1 MQFTKKT
8 RSGPFSS
15 LGKLLIKFIIL
26 IFCLLALLVLIDR
39 IDFPSPNKK
48 IEKVIPNEKLRLVK

>member
-8 RSGPFSS
+8 RSGPLST

-26 IFCLLALLVLIDR
+26 IFALMALLVLIDR

-48 IEKVIPNEKLRLVK
+48 IEKVIPNENFKVIK

>member
-26 IFCLLALLVLIDR
+26 IFCLFALLVLIDR

-48 IEKVIPNEKLRLVK
+48 IEKVIPNEKLRLIK